1 MSKDAYLV
9 QCMFGHVGEVK
20 HDTPLEELCKAREA
34 EGFIDAL
41 CLSNAECPQCV
52 ENQLERERQGAELN
66 SMFDCGFADVNG
78 NCADDCPCKNP
89 SVIADN
95 PYAGQI
101 GFVTLAWQ

>member
-41 CLSNAECPQCV
+41 CLSNDECPQCV
-52 ENQLERERQGAELN
+52 ENQLERERQWAEFGCV
-66 SMFDCGFADVNG
+66 MADFDG
-78 NCADDCPCKNP
+78 NCADDCLCKNP
-89 SVIADN
+89 SVIADS
-95 PYAGQI
+95 PYAGQV